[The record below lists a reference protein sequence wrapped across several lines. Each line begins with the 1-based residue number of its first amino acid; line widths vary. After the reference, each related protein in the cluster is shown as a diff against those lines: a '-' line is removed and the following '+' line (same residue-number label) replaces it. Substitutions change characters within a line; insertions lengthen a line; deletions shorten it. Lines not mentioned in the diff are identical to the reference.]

1 MAYQTGAMKDSL
13 DLMKQLIPVLQAQGW
28 VVDKQAFSSGN
39 GEWYIHNSAAA
50 YFSIYGEGGST
61 SGYSSLGIAGNTG
74 FDGTKNTFN
83 QPGSTGMSLFF
94 LGGYNDPVITFDAFI
109 TPGYFHVATQT
120 RQNFFCHFG
129 FGVLDKE
136 GDYTGGQYL
145 YRGGSVL
152 PFDHHVN
159 GYDSFVRAELP
170 DETGLT
176 AGWYPFRNTVPRA
189 MGLGGPMYDTL
200 HPDLL
205 AVETSQSALGGVLA
219 PVPNAVYLTTSKR
232 VNMRA
237 GVVPDFC
244 VCHMKGLT
252 PRAKVEINSE
262 QWMVFPV
269 ARLTLKKPDEWH
281 NDDTFTYAYALRMNA

>member
-1 MAYQTGAMKDSL
+1 MAYQTGSMKDAL

-28 VVDKQAFSSGN
+28 VVDKQAFSNGN
-39 GEWYIHNSAAA
+39 GEWYIHNAAAA
-50 YFSIYGEGGST
+50 YFSITGEES
-61 SGYSSLGIAGNTG
+61 SSSYSSLGITGNTG
-74 FDGTKNTFN
+74 FDGTKNAYN
-83 QPGSTGMSLFF
+83 QPGSTGLDWVY
-94 LGGYNDPVITFDAFI
+94 LGGNDDPVISYDAFI
-109 TPGYFHVATQT
+109 TPRYCHVTTQT
-120 RQNFFCHFG
+120 RQSFFCHFG

-145 YRGGSVL
+145 YRGSSAF
-152 PFDHHVN
+152 PFDHHAYA
-159 GYDSFVRAELP
+159 GISFVRAELP
-170 DETGLT
+170 GETGLT
-176 AGWYPFRNTVPRA
+176 AGWYPFRNTIPRA

-219 PVPNAVYLTTSKR
+219 PVPNAVYLTTSKN

-269 ARLTLKKPDEWH
+269 ARLTLKKPDEWR